1 MVSKKFTFLDHMADV
16 YVEVYGDTLEELFEN
31 AATAMFEVMTDT
43 SRVSHRVVRSVSTE
57 GFDLE
62 SLLYRW
68 LEEWLIIRDSENM
81 LFSKFKV
88 YKLTKISEDQFI
100 IEGQGWG
107 EKFNPSIHEVRTE
120 VKAVTYHMM
129 EVKQEEGKW
138 IARFLLDI

>member
-1 MVSKKFTFLDHMADV
+1 MADV

-31 AATAMFEVMTDT
+31 AAIAMFEVMTDT
-43 SRVSHRVVRSVSTE
+43 SKVSHRIVKSVSTE

-68 LEEWLIIRDSENM
+68 LEEWLIVRDSENM

-88 YKLTKISEDQFI
+88 YKLAKIGEDQFI

-107 EKFNPSIHEVRTE
+107 EKFNPSVHEVRTE

-129 EVKQEEGKW
+129 EVKQRDGKW

>member
-1 MVSKKFTFLDHMADV
+1 MKSRFTFLEHTADA
-16 YVEVYGDTLEELFEN
+16 YIEAYGDTLEELFEN
-31 AATAMFEVMTDT
+31 ATIAMFEVMTDT
-43 SRVSHRVVRSVSTE
+43 SKVSPIEVRNVEAE

-81 LFSKFKV
+81 VFSKFKV
-88 YKLTKISEDQFI
+88 KKIAKVGEDQYV
-100 IEGQGWG
+100 IEGLGWG
-107 EKFNPSIHEVRTE
+107 EKFNPRVHEVRTE

-129 EVKQEEGKW
+129 EIKQENRRW